1 MFRLFMR
8 SITPTAL
15 VTKVMCS
22 SSRLGRRLTCNREDQ
37 GRSGKISCSR
47 WSQSGGVTDPE
58 EELHYDEAHDGISAH
73 LVADGVPEEG
83 GEGVNQGLA
92 ARIAATNCLLY
103 SASVTCEQG
112 SWPAGDASHRADT
125 VVYLGSGVCMCT
137 CVKVHRFLSAKIY
150 RCRAFIV
157 VRNS

>member
-1 MFRLFMR
+1 M
-8 SITPTAL
+8 
-15 VTKVMCS
+15 
-22 SSRLGRRLTCNREDQ
+22 
-37 GRSGKISCSR
+37 
-47 WSQSGGVTDPE
+47 
-58 EELHYDEAHDGISAH
+58 
-73 LVADGVPEEG
+73 PEEG

-150 RCRAFIV
+150 NAGLSLWYEIHKKSDFGHLH
-157 VRNS
+157 

>member
-1 MFRLFMR
+1 MAD
-8 SITPTAL
+8 AL
-15 VTKVMCS
+15 KTW
-22 SSRLGRRLTCNREDQ
+22 
-37 GRSGKISCSR
+37 SR
-47 WSQSGGVTDPE
+47 WSQPGGDL
-58 EELHYDEAHDGISAH
+58 ELEIHYDEVYDGFFAH
-73 LVADGVPEEG
+73 LIAGEVPEEG

-112 SWPAGDASHRADT
+112 SWPAGDASHRADK
-125 VVYLGSGVCMCT
+125 VLYLGSGVCMCT
-137 CVKVHRFLSAKIY
+137 CEKVHRFLSAKIY

>member
-8 SITPTAL
+8 SITLTAL
-15 VTKVMCS
+15 VTKVTCS
-22 SSRLGRRLTCNREDQ
+22 SSKLGRWITCNRENQ

-47 WSQSGGVTDPE
+47 WSQSGGVTYLE
-58 EELHYDEAHDGISAH
+58 EKIHYDKAHNGICPH
-73 LVADGVPEEG
+73 LVAGEVPEEG

-112 SWPAGDASHRADT
+112 SWPAGDARNRADT

-137 CVKVHRFLSAKIY
+137 CVQVHRF
-150 RCRAFIV
+150 
-157 VRNS
+157 